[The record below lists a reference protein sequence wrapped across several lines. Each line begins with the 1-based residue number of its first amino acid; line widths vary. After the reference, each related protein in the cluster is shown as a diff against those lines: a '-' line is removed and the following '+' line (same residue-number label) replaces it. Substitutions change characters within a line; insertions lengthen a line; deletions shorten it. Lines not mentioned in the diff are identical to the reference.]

1 MRVFVALIVT
11 ILVHSGLTGCSS
23 APPPRIAAYLGQEA
37 ETVSTAEK
45 LAPSGRFE
53 AGLLV
58 INDTFGVRSAPAL
71 SDQSMAFLTDSLTQ
85 QLQREL
91 PVTITQIIPSEGFIP
106 PTDLQAIVHAVKQH
120 GVQYCVVAIVSSQES
135 EVPDYLP
142 LDGTAEQGGTKPQVP
157 GYYAQNYALVELA
170 LVQVEN
176 GKVVANSDGRAWASL
191 NRLNVPVNST
201 GYPVVHRS
209 LQIAPIF
216 PTEANAK
223 DVLRSIAAL
232 DASEQAVMHLSSPW
246 RKRMSATCR
255 DSSVCSSSS
264 RLLS

>member
-11 ILVHSGLTGCSS
+11 ILIHSGLAACSS
-23 APPPRIAAYLGQEA
+23 APPPRIAAYLGPAAVTTPIADEL
-37 ETVSTAEK
+37 VR
-45 LAPSGRFE
+45 SGRFE

-91 PVTITQIIPSEGFIP
+91 PVTITQIIPSEGLMP
-106 PTDLQAIVHAVKQH
+106 PTDLQEIVRVAERH
-120 GVQYCVVAIVSSQES
+120 GVKYCVVAIVSSQES
-135 EVPDYLP
+135 EVPQYLP
-142 LDGTAEQGGTKPQVP
+142 LTGTAEQGGTMPFVP

-170 LVQVEN
+170 LLQVEN
-176 GKVVANSDGRAWASL
+176 RNVVANSDGRAWASL

-223 DVLRSIAAL
+223 DVLRSIAAF
-232 DASEQAVMHLSSPW
+232 DASEQAVMHLSSSW
-246 RKRMSATCR
+246 RKMMSATCR
-255 DSSVCSSSS
+255 DDSVCSGSS